1 MYVSI
6 FVLNTI
12 SSSSLYQ
19 VLFYFLQ
26 ENDGNALLFFK
37 KKYIFFII
45 IMPQENDGNA
55 LCTNRG
61 GSVLVYKK
69 AVSGIEHSRHSPGEN
84 KIVLCTKKKKKY
96 YLVLKLSTK
105 HSPILLVRKK

>member
-1 MYVSI
+1 MPY
-6 FVLNTI
+6 
-12 SSSSLYQ
+12 
-19 VLFYFLQ
+19 YFL
-26 ENDGNALLFFK
+26 
-37 KKYIFFII
+37 IFFLLLLCPRRMTG
-45 IMPQENDGNA
+45 MPCVQ
-55 LCTNRG
+55 TRG

-69 AVSGIEHSRHSPGEN
+69 AVSSIEHSRHSPGEN